1 MTAAETDIRHQIV
14 ALLPRLRRFALTLAG
29 SRDLADDVVQSAC
42 EKALGRLDQFMPGTR
57 LDSWMFQIVRT
68 TFIDHIRRQK
78 RRQHDDLTPDL
89 VESLPSDARIHEQT
103 VARADLAVVRAEIG
117 RLPDEQREVLALIT
131 VEGLSY
137 QDAADMLGVP
147 IGTIM
152 SRLSRARRKLARAL
166 DAPPARPGHAEG
178 LPQ

>member
-1 MTAAETDIRHQIV
+1 MTTAETDIRHQIV

-29 SRDLADDVVQSAC
+29 SRDLADDLLQSAC
-42 EKALGRLDQFMPGTR
+42 EKALGRLEQFTPGTR

-78 RRQHDDLTPDL
+78 RRRHDDLTPDL

-103 VARADLAVVRAEIG
+103 VARADLAIVRAEIG
-117 RLPDEQREVLALIT
+117 QLPDEQRLVLALIT

-166 DAPPARPGHAEG
+166 DTPPAGPGHAEG

>member
-1 MTAAETDIRHQIV
+1 MTAADTDIRYQIV

-29 SRDLADDVVQSAC
+29 SRDLADDVLQSAC
-42 EKALGRLDQFMPGTR
+42 EKALGRLDQFTPGTR

-68 TFIDHIRRQK
+68 TFIDHMRSRK

-89 VESLPSDARIHEQT
+89 VESLPSDARIHEQV
-103 VARADLAVVRAEIG
+103 VARADLAIVRAEIG
-117 RLPDEQREVLALIT
+117 QLPDEQREVLALIT

-137 QDAADMLGVP
+137 QDAANVLGVP

-166 DAPPARPGHAEG
+166 EAPPARPGHAEG